1 MKYLGL
7 IRANLGRNKLRTALT
22 GGAIML
28 AVTLVCLLLTM
39 PAGLDALLNSVAS
52 NTRIC
57 VHNKAGIVY
66 SMPYA
71 FTRKVRQVDGV
82 AAAVATTWFGGAFE
96 EQGRVTFPNFAVEA
110 EHVGAVY
117 PDYNLDPQQLADFQ
131 RYRDGAMVGRQTM
144 KRYEWKIGE
153 RITLKSTVWP
163 VDLDVRIV
171 GEIPNERAPMLW
183 LNREYLDEALKANGR
198 PAGLGIAG
206 VIWVRVNDP
215 NQVNAVMRT
224 VDDLSRNSEA
234 ETASETEKSF
244 FANFFGSLQGF
255 VTIILIVTALV
266 ALCIVFIAANTASM
280 AVRERAGE
288 LAVLKAIGF
297 TRRTI
302 FGTLFAE
309 AVVLSS
315 VAGLLGVGLTVAL
328 TKALQA
334 FAGWSDTLG
343 PLGNFMVTPPVIVQG
358 IFLSLFVG
366 MLSGVVP
373 SWGAAR
379 KSVVET
385 LHEVF

>member
-1 MKYLGL
+1 MKYFGL
-7 IRANLGRNKLRTALT
+7 VRANLGRNKLRTALT

-28 AVTLVCLLLTM
+28 AVALVCLLLTM
-39 PAGLDALLNSVAS
+39 PAGLDALLNSIAN

-71 FTRKVRQVDGV
+71 FTRKVRQLDGV
-82 AAAVATTWFGGAFE
+82 AAAVAMTWFGGAFE
-96 EQGRVTFPNFAVEA
+96 EQGRVTFTNFAVEA
-110 EHVGAVY
+110 EHIGAVY
-117 PDYNLDPQQLADFQ
+117 PDYKLDPQALTDFQ
-131 RYRDGAMVGRQTM
+131 RYRDGAIVGRQTM
-144 KRYEWKIGE
+144 KKYGWKIGD
-153 RITLKSTVWP
+153 RVTLKSTVWP

-171 GEIPNERAPMLW
+171 GEIADERAPMVW
-183 LNREYLDEALKANGR
+183 LNREYLDQALKAHGR
-198 PAGLGIAG
+198 PGLGIAG
-206 VIWVRVNDP
+206 TIWLRVTDP
-215 NQVNAVMRT
+215 NRVNAVMRAI
-224 VDDLSRNSEA
+224 DELSRNSEA

-255 VTIILIVTALV
+255 VTIVLIVTALV

-297 TRRTI
+297 TRAII

-315 VAGLLGVGLTVAL
+315 VAGFLGVAL
-328 TKALQA
+328 TAGLTQALRT

-343 PLGNFMVTPPVIVQG
+343 PLGNFMVTPAVIVQG
-358 IFLSLFVG
+358 VFLSLFVG
-366 MLSGVVP
+366 MLAGVVP

-379 KSVVET
+379 KSVVQT